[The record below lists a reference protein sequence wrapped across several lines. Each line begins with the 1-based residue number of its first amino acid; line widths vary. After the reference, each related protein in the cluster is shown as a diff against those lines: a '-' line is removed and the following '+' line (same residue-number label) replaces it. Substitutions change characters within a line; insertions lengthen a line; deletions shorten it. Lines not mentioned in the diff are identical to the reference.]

1 MSEVIH
7 GACLCGQVGFDVEEP
22 KDMGVCYCTRCTRWT
37 GASGNTVLVVGSND
51 FHVTKGQDVIKQYKE
66 EGFAVRYFCSNCGSG
81 VYTDGGEVYYV
92 PAGVLRDVTLT
103 PAWHIQVANK
113 ADWYEIAGDAPQF
126 AEYPA
131 H

>member
-1 MSEVIH
+1 MSEVH

-37 GASGNTVLVVGSND
+37 GASGNTVLVVAAGD

-92 PAGVLRDVTLT
+92 PAGVLQDVTLT